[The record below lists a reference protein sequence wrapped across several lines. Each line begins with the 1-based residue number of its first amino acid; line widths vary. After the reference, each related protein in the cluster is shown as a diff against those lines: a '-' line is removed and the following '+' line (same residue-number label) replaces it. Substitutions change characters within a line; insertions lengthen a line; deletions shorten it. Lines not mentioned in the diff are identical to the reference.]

1 MTNEPARKCTGIHP
15 SNGIKMTNE
24 PAKGIRL
31 NIKGTFLSDPL
42 GNEEFFYSCSKPAK
56 WFKLCYALSFFHDVI
71 QERRSFGALG
81 WNIPYE
87 FTAGDFSISCKQI
100 KMMLDQYDLDQF
112 KALNYL
118 IGECNYGGRVTD
130 DKDRRYLLC
139 ILADFLNLNV
149 FDTGY
154 NSHTHPPKHTHTQII
169 DCCNFQ
175 NPKKKSQTPTLPL
188 SPCRKGLRTPR
199 KRRHHHGVAGDG
211 KSADE
216 LLDDLVRTI
225 LL

>member
-1 MTNEPARKCTGIHP
+1 MFQNTSTSIVLEVIHVNAQV
-15 SNGIKMTNE
+15 SILQNGIKMTNE

-42 GNEEFFYSCSKPAK
+42 GNEEFFYSCAKPAK
-56 WFKLCYALSFFHDVI
+56 WFKLCYALAFFHAVI

-139 ILADFLNLNV
+139 ILADFLNHNV
-149 FDTGY
+149 FDADY
-154 NSHTHPPKHTHTQII
+154 NFSPSGVYAPPEELTTFEAVMEFNLALPLTQQPEVLPTRTHTHTHT
-169 DCCNFQ
+169 NT
-175 NPKKKSQTPTLPL
+175 QTHAHTD
-188 SPCRKGLRTPR
+188 T
-199 KRRHHHGVAGDG
+199 
-211 KSADE
+211 
-216 LLDDLVRTI
+216 
-225 LL
+225 